1 MRSTRDQTAVQASI
15 VKTMKTWNE
24 LRHYAGLDWAKDH
37 HDVVVVDPEG
47 TIVTEFGFEHSAK
60 GWEKFRQSIKP
71 FPHLGV
77 VLETNHGIVVDQLL
91 EAGCLVF
98 AIHPKSA
105 KHYRDRKIPSGN
117 KTDRTDAWT
126 MAEALRT
133 DGRPWS
139 PVSLEDEATQQIR
152 LLCRD
157 EIALIDQR
165 TLLVNQ
171 LQQAL
176 RDYFPAALEA
186 FDDWTLESTWDF
198 LIQFP
203 TPQALA
209 LAGKRRWE
217 KFLHTHRMW
226 REDGVARRLEIF
238 ARADRFCGSA
248 PVVTTKSVLAVG
260 LAKVLK
266 TLQVQ
271 IKVYR
276 QQIAQRFEQ
285 HPDSKI
291 FDSLPGAGAK
301 LAPRLL
307 AELGTDRQRF
317 IDAAGLQCLA
327 GTAPISFESGQ
338 IKKVRVRYQC
348 DKVLR
353 YTVHLWADCS
363 RKVCVWAQTY
373 YQQKRKQGKSHAC
386 ALRCLGQRWL
396 KILWKMWNTRT
407 AYDEN
412 LHTLNQQKH
421 GSWVLTLKT
430 EKIA

>member
-1 MRSTRDQTAVQASI
+1 MHGSHTVSRVIHPMARRASRGSPQPTVNNSAATKISRSGHTGSGRAAPGRSRSYGSSLTKASLSAPAGLVALVPKSERTKAHEAPCMRSTRDQTAVQASI
-15 VKTMKTWNE
+15 VRTMKIWNE
-24 LRHYAGLDWAKDH
+24 LKHYAGLDCAKDH
-37 HDVVVVDPEG
+37 HDVVLVDPEG
-47 TIVTEFGFEHSAK
+47 TIVAEFGFEHSAK
-60 GWEKFRQSIKP
+60 GWEKLRQSIKP

-133 DGRPWS
+133 DGRAS
-139 PVSLEDEATQQIR
+139 NPVNLEDEATQQIR

-157 EIALIDQR
+157 EITLIDQR

-198 LIQFP
+198 VIQFP

-226 REDGVARRLEIF
+226 RGGNMARRRGAFFRRGWVLGSASAG
-238 ARADRFCGSA
+238 ARAES
-248 PVVTTKSVLAVG
+248 
-260 LAKVLK
+260 
-266 TLQVQ
+266 
-271 IKVYR
+271 
-276 QQIAQRFEQ
+276 
-285 HPDSKI
+285 
-291 FDSLPGAGAK
+291 PGAGAAHN
-301 LAPRLL
+301 L
-307 AELGTDRQRF
+307 T
-317 IDAAGLQCLA
+317 
-327 GTAPISFESGQ
+327 
-338 IKKVRVRYQC
+338 
-348 DKVLR
+348 
-353 YTVHLWADCS
+353 
-363 RKVCVWAQTY
+363 
-373 YQQKRKQGKSHAC
+373 
-386 ALRCLGQRWL
+386 
-396 KILWKMWNTRT
+396 TR
-407 AYDEN
+407 
-412 LHTLNQQKH
+412 H
-421 GSWVLTLKT
+421 
-430 EKIA
+430 

>member
-1 MRSTRDQTAVQASI
+1 
-15 VKTMKTWNE
+15 MKTWNE
-24 LRHYAGLDWAKDH
+24 LNYYAGLDWAKDH
-37 HDVVVVDPEG
+37 HDVVVVDRQG
-47 TIVTEFGFEHSAK
+47 TIVAEFGFEHSAQ
-60 GWEKFRQSIKP
+60 GWEKFRQNIKP
-71 FPHLGV
+71 YPPLGV
-77 VLETNHGIVVDQLL
+77 ALETNHGIVVDQLM
-91 EAGCLVF
+91 EVGCLVF

-126 MAEALRT
+126 LAEALRT
-133 DGRPWS
+133 DGRPWN
-139 PVSLEDEATQQIR
+139 PVSLEDEATQRIR

-157 EIALIDQR
+157 EIALIEQR

-176 RDYFPAALEA
+176 RDYFPAVLDA
-186 FDDWTLESTWDF
+186 FEDMTLESSWDF

-203 TPQALA
+203 TPQTLV

-217 KFLHTHRMW
+217 KFLHTHHLW
-226 REDGVARRLEIF
+226 REDSAERRYEIF
-238 ARADRFCGSA
+238 ARADKFCGAAS
-248 PVVTTKSVLAVG
+248 VVTSKSVLAISLV
-260 LAKVLK
+260 KVLK
-266 TLQVQ
+266 TLQAQ
-271 IKVYR
+271 LKVYR
-276 QQIAQRFEQ
+276 QEITRQFTQ

-307 AELGTDRQRF
+307 AELGIERNRF
-317 IDAAGLQCLA
+317 LDAEGLQCVA
-327 GTAPISFESGQ
+327 GTAPISFQSGQ

-348 DKVLR
+348 DKTLR

-363 RKVCVWAQTY
+363 RKYCVWAQVY
-373 YQQKRKQGKSHAC
+373 YQAKPKQGKSHAC

-396 KILWKMWNTRT
+396 KILWKMWQTRT

-412 LHTLNQQKH
+412 LHNLNQQKH
-421 GSWVLTLKT
+421 GSWVLVLQA
-430 EKIA
+430 EKNH